1 MSEKAMS
8 RDSRLHSM
16 GGFTRKQA
24 LGTKGLTVAGMLGAL
39 SIVLGMT
46 PIGFIPLPT
55 GIQATTMHIPTIMA
69 AILGGPI
76 TGVLVGLIFGV
87 SSFLRAASPFF
98 ANPIV
103 AILPRLLIGVVS
115 YYSYVAIKV
124 TLIDKF
130 KMNSTKGKS
139 IAIVGASVLGTATN
153 TIGVL
158 SLIYAFGYVPLSV
171 VLITAATNGTAE
183 MIASGVIVLAVLKS
197 LEKSRLFN

>member
-1 MSEKAMS
+1 
-8 RDSRLHSM
+8 M
-16 GGFTRKQA
+16 GGFTKKQA
-24 LGTKGLTVAGMLGAL
+24 LGTKGLTLAGMLGAL

-87 SSFLRAASPFF
+87 SSFLRATTPFF
-98 ANPIV
+98 ANPII

-124 TLIDKF
+124 ALIDKF
-130 KMNSTKGKS
+130 NMKSAKGKS

-158 SLIYAFGYVPLSV
+158 SLIYAFGYLPLSV
-171 VLITAATNGTAE
+171 VLTVAATNGIAE
-183 MIASGVIVLAVLKS
+183 MIASGVIILAVLKS
-197 LEKSRLFN
+197 LEKSRLFR

>member
-8 RDSRLHSM
+8 RNSRLHSM

-24 LGTKGLTVAGMLGAL
+24 LGTKGLTLAGMLGAL

-46 PIGFIPLPT
+46 PIGFIPLPS
-55 GIQATTMHIPTIMA
+55 GINATTMHIPTIMA

-76 TGVLVGLIFGV
+76 TGTLVGLIFGV
-87 SSFLRAASPFF
+87 SSFLRANNPFF
-98 ANPIV
+98 ANPII

-115 YYSYVAIKV
+115 YYTYAGMRLVLV
-124 TLIDKF
+124 EKF

-153 TIGVL
+153 TVGVL
-158 SLIYAFGYVPLSV
+158 SLIYAFGHLTLPIILG
-171 VLITAATNGTAE
+171 IAATNGIAE

-197 LEKSRLFN
+197 LEKSRLFK

>member
-8 RDSRLHSM
+8 RDSRIHSM

-24 LGTKGLTVAGMLGAL
+24 LGAKGLTVAGMLGAL

-87 SSFLRAASPFF
+87 SSFLRATNVFF
-98 ANPIV
+98 ANPII

-115 YYSYVAIKV
+115 YYSYVGIKIM
-124 TLIDKF
+124 LIEKF
-130 KMNSTKGKS
+130 KMNSRKGKS

-158 SLIYAFGYVPLSV
+158 SLIYAFGYLPLSV
-171 VLITAATNGTAE
+171 VLTVAATNGTAE
-183 MIASGVIVLAVLKS
+183 MIASGVIILAVLKS

>member
-16 GGFTRKQA
+16 GGFTKKQA
-24 LGTKGLTVAGMLGAL
+24 LGTKGLTLAGMLGAL

-87 SSFLRAASPFF
+87 SSFLRATTPFF
-98 ANPIV
+98 ANPII

-124 TLIDKF
+124 ALIDKF
-130 KMNSTKGKS
+130 NMKSAKGKS

-158 SLIYAFGYVPLSV
+158 SLIYAFGYLPLSV
-171 VLITAATNGTAE
+171 VLTVAATNGIAE
-183 MIASGVIVLAVLKS
+183 MIASGVIILAVLKS
-197 LEKSRLFN
+197 LEKSRLFR

>member
-24 LGTKGLTVAGMLGAL
+24 LGTKGLTLAGMLGAL

-46 PIGFIPLPT
+46 PIGFIPLPS

-76 TGVLVGLIFGV
+76 TGVLVGLIFGA
-87 SSFLRAASPFF
+87 SSFLRATTPFF
-98 ANPIV
+98 ANPII

-115 YYSYVAIKV
+115 YYSYVGIKIM
-124 TLIDKF
+124 LIEKF
-130 KMNSTKGKS
+130 KMNSAKGKS
-139 IAIVGASVLGTATN
+139 IAILGASVLGTATN

-158 SLIYAFGYVPLSV
+158 SLIYAFGYLPLSV
-171 VLITAATNGTAE
+171 VLTVAVTNGTAE
-183 MIASGVIVLAVLKS
+183 MIASAVIILAVLKS
-197 LEKSRLFN
+197 LEKSRLFK

>member
-8 RDSRLHSM
+8 RDSRIHSM
-16 GGFTRKQA
+16 GGFSRKQA
-24 LGTKGLTVAGMLGAL
+24 LGTKGLTLAGMLGAL

-87 SSFLRAASPFF
+87 SSFLRATTPFF
-98 ANPIV
+98 ANPII

-124 TLIDKF
+124 ALIDKF
-130 KMNSTKGKS
+130 KMKSTKGKS

-158 SLIYAFGYVPLSV
+158 SLIYAFGYLPLSV
-171 VLITAATNGTAE
+171 VLTVAATNGTAE
-183 MIASGVIVLAVLKS
+183 MIASGVIILAVLKS